1 MLAVVL
7 DVVSKQMICCEQ
19 ALTRSTKEPLLA
31 CTGTLDK
38 VTFDVGQD
46 GRGLGSLEA
55 ISSVA
60 RSSKDT
66 MMPVGEMGRQWGVRE
81 IEAKYTSQVQGR

>member
-7 DVVSKQMICCEQ
+7 KVVSKQMSCCEQ

-38 VTFDVGQD
+38 VTFDVSQD

-55 ISSVA
+55 VSSVA
-60 RSSKDT
+60 RS
-66 MMPVGEMGRQWGVRE
+66 GRGARAQ
-81 IEAKYTSQVQGR
+81 

>member
-1 MLAVVL
+1 MLNIGM
-7 DVVSKQMICCEQ
+7 K

-38 VTFDVGQD
+38 VTFDVSQD

-55 ISSVA
+55 VSSMDVKYVS
-60 RSSKDT
+60 RYKKD
-66 MMPVGEMGRQWGVRE
+66 
-81 IEAKYTSQVQGR
+81 QGPAVSIRDDHGSWRRR